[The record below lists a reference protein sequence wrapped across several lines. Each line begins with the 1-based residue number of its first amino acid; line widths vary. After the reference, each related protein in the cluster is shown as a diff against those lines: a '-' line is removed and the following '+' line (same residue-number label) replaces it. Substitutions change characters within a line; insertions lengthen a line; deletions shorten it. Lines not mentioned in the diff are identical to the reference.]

1 MRAINILNNSVE
13 STISKEIRA
22 RLQKFGANDGTMD
35 RLLKEIKDGNTQ
47 LIDDL
52 LASAE
57 EIILKVMVTMPES
70 SYSIDERLTHVTTVL
85 RKLALTAVD
94 HPSRQLFERFCA
106 FQAKQS
112 LLALEAG
119 DFGK

>member
-1 MRAINILNNSVE
+1 MRAINISSTPVE
-13 STISKEIRA
+13 SPTKKEIRA
-22 RLQKFGANDGTMD
+22 RLQKLGPKDRTLG
-35 RLLKEIKDGNTQ
+35 RLLKEVKEGNTQ

-57 EIILKVMVTMPES
+57 EIILKVMLTMPES
-70 SYSIDERLTHVTTVL
+70 SYSIDERLSHATAAL
-85 RKLALTAVD
+85 RKLLLTAVD
-94 HPSRQLFERFCA
+94 HPSRQLLERFCA